1 MDYLFET
8 VEDWEK
14 VLGYKVSEAAKIG
27 FSAARLLNPNLNQP
41 KEKDVD
47 FYTEKNWRERYGEY

>member
-1 MDYLFET
+1 MDYLFKT
-8 VEDWEK
+8 VEDWENA
-14 VLGYKVSEAAKIG
+14 LGYKVSEAAKMG
-27 FSAARLLNPNLNQP
+27 FSVARLLNSEPDPP